1 MRLGAR
7 DDAAAGATRQSRQGR
22 LGFVVTACLASAA
35 LAAPIA
41 IGATGSPLREGLRN
55 PGVGSAAR
63 ETLIIARTPADV
75 YGTRQSTLGAGG
87 AAIYGCR
94 TRADFQ
100 ALADTR
106 RSTPCL
112 RVNNLS
118 NGLIYS
124 YRFAAG
130 GVGGVYQAGPT
141 TRPDLRAKPFIT
153 NATGVATGLNADQ
166 IDGVEPA
173 DIIASVRAGGVGPQG
188 PKGATGDKGAT
199 GPPGEAGRP
208 SPECSTPVTC
218 PQWFTGADSPP
229 PPGLPGSDIGDFFL
243 DVAGDGLGNVYEKT
257 GPLEWRFRLN
267 IRGPAGRPRTAAEL
281 QALQPYVNAVVA
293 NYCDA
298 RNQCRR

>member
-1 MRLGAR
+1 MR
-7 DDAAAGATRQSRQGR
+7 DEQSAGAARQSRQGR

-41 IGATGSPLREGLRN
+41 IGATGSPLREGVRN
-55 PGVGSAAR
+55 PGTGSALR
-63 ETLIIARTPADV
+63 ETLIIARTPANV
-75 YGTRQSTLGAGG
+75 YGTRQSNLGAGG

-94 TRADFQ
+94 TRADFRQ
-100 ALADTR
+100 LADTR

-141 TRPDLRAKPFIT
+141 TGNDLRAKPFIT
-153 NATGVATGLNADQ
+153 NATGIATGLNADQ
-166 IDGVEPA
+166 VDGVEPA

-188 PKGATGDKGAT
+188 PKGPTGDQGAA
-199 GPPGEAGRP
+199 GPPGPAGIP

-218 PQWFTGADSPP
+218 PRWFTGADSPP
-229 PPGLPGSDIGDFFL
+229 PPTLAGSRTGDFFL
-243 DVAGDGLGNVYEKT
+243 DLAGNDTGNVYEKT
-257 GPLEWRFRLN
+257 GPLEWRLRLN
-267 IRGPAGRPRTAAEL
+267 IRGPAGRARTAGEV
-281 QALQPYVNAVVA
+281 QALQPYVSAIVA
-293 NYCDA
+293 SYCDA